1 MMAWATKSFHFKEF
15 GETKWLEHQK
25 SNLST
30 FLIQSILIMN
40 LLCWIKGVL
49 LLIINLDYIYCDS
62 MWWNSETCKSPKGT
76 VNTFY
81 RHCGVLSVHSNNIIS
96 TLWGTKLTSSLQ
108 YDDVCVTQDIRLVRM
123 DVIGL
128 QSEWQ
133 MSCEV
138 KEDWNRTGEID
149 QKKCQRL
156 QCRK

>member
-15 GETKWLEHQK
+15 GETKWLEHHK

-96 TLWGTKLTSSLQ
+96 TLRDKINVQPPVWRCMCYTGYQAGEDGCDWFTVWVTDELWGERRLK
-108 YDDVCVTQDIRLVRM
+108 QDRR
-123 DVIGL
+123 DR
-128 QSEWQ
+128 SEK
-133 MSCEV
+133 MSTITV
-138 KEDWNRTGEID
+138 
-149 QKKCQRL
+149 
-156 QCRK
+156 